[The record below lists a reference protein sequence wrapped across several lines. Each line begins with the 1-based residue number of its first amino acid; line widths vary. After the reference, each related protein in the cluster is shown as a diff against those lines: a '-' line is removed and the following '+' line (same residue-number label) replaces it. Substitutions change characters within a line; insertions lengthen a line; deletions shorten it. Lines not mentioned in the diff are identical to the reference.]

1 MTADVAV
8 HIALLAL
15 LVVVALTIVRM
26 RSVLAA
32 IMLSGIYSFLM
43 ASIFL
48 VLDAVDVA
56 FT

>member
-1 MTADVAV
+1 MIT
-8 HIALLAL
+8 
-15 LVVVALTIVRM
+15 ALTIVRM
-26 RSVLAA
+26 RSILAV